1 MTTAQQTPA
10 PEVDAATRQFFLWAL
25 ATLQLPTD
33 ATEDGVFELL
43 IPPEKQERFEGQEK
57 IHFRF
62 SGVDSSNGPGPA
74 FLFLGSRLGTQ
85 ILAELSQLGPVVHAA
100 PATQSVSVSE
110 LTSRLFEAYTV
121 QDGNARLGGC
131 SLEDRPLL
139 RYTYSIGSIDGGL
152 GSRLV
157 HVYASPDGR
166 PIDDGLLSAL
176 GTRELAPF
184 SGRPP
189 RVSGTERSHWRDF
202 GEQHAPIVAD
212 CERSELLLATAIW
225 CKYAQ
230 GKVLFEIGDS
240 RAETEFQGWAQLLV
254 DGTILPPTFRC
265 PETKLQS
272 YQVLALDDGRITVP
286 EAVAVCEES
295 GRRVLTSDLESCCV
309 TNRHVLPEYLHTCP
323 VSGERLLQTVMVS
336 CSHCRVEVSPHCIR
350 GGRCAACR
358 SMEAVPGDDPRVAR
372 VLGEYERLDRWP
384 RWRLAET
391 SQSYILSAH
400 SLLRRLLIVVNK
412 ESLLV
417 AHLAEAGRFSSSWT
431 EVPETQRKDY
441 LG

>member
-10 PEVDAATRQFFLWAL
+10 PEVDAATRQFFSWAL
-25 ATLQLPTD
+25 DMLQLP
-33 ATEDGVFELL
+33 AEAKENGVFQLL
-43 IPPEKQERFEGQEK
+43 VPPEKQDRFDGQDK
-57 IHFRF
+57 ILFRF
-62 SGVDSSNGPGPA
+62 NGVDTA
-74 FLFLGSRLGTQ
+74 DGSDAALLSLDSQLGTR
-85 ILAELSQLGPVVHAA
+85 ILTELRQLGPVIHAA

-121 QDGNARLGGC
+121 QNGNARLGGC

-139 RYTYSIGSIDGGL
+139 RYTYSIRNVDGGL
-152 GSRLV
+152 GTRLV

-166 PIDDGLLSAL
+166 PIDDELLSAL
-176 GTRELAPF
+176 GTRELTPL

-189 RVSGTERSHWRDF
+189 RVPSTERSRWRDF

-212 CERSELLLATAIW
+212 CEHSDLLLATAIW
-225 CKYAQ
+225 CKYAH
-230 GKVLFEIGDS
+230 GKVLFEIGES

-265 PETKLQS
+265 SETGLQS
-272 YQVLALDDGRITVP
+272 HQLLALDDGRITVP

-295 GRRVLTSDLESCCV
+295 GRRVLTSDLDTCCV
-309 TNRHVLPEYLHTCP
+309 TNRRVLPEYLHTCP
-323 VSGERLLQTVMVS
+323 VSGDHLLQSVTVT
-336 CSHCRVEVSPHCIR
+336 CSQCRQAVSPHCIR
-350 GGRCAACR
+350 GGRCGACR

-391 SQSYILSAH
+391 SQAYVMTAH
-400 SLLRRLLIVVNK
+400 SLLRRLLVVVDK

-417 AHLAEAGRFSSSWT
+417 IHLAGAGRFSKNWS
-431 EVPETQRKDY
+431 EVPETQRKEY